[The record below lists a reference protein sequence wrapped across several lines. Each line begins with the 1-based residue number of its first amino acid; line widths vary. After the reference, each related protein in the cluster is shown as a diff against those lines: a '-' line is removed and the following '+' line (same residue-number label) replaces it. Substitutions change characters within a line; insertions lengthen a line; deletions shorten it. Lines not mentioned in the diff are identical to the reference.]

1 MYKLPELHFK
11 KDELGDFLSA
21 ETIDFHYGKH
31 HQNYI
36 NKLNEA
42 IEKYPEYSSLKI
54 EDLMK
59 KVNELPDE
67 IRQTVINNGGGTL
80 NHNIYWE
87 NISVEPD
94 LSPSEK
100 MLADINSQYGSFEK
114 FGDEFMTKAAL
125 VFGSGWLW
133 IMPDLTILASVNQE
147 NPISNTGVKPLA
159 GIDVWEHA
167 YYIDYR
173 NARPDYIKQWWRHLD
188 WNKISK
194 KYSDLAR

>member
-1 MYKLPELHFK
+1 MHKLPELNFD
-11 KDELGDFLSA
+11 KDALKGFLSA

-31 HQNYI
+31 HQNYV

-42 IEKYPEYSSLKI
+42 IASYPEYAEMPLV
-54 EDLMK
+54 ELMK
-59 KVNELPDE
+59 KAKELPEE
-67 IRQTVINNGGGTL
+67 IRQAVINNGGGTF

-87 NISVEPD
+87 NISIQPD
-94 LSPSEK
+94 IAPSQK
-100 MLADINSQYGSFEK
+100 LLNDINAKYGSFEK
-114 FGDEFMTKAAL
+114 LGEEFMAKAAG

-133 IMPDLTILASVNQE
+133 LMPDLTIVASANQE
-147 NPISNTGVKPLA
+147 NPISDTGVEPLL

-188 WNKISK
+188 WEKISK
-194 KYSDLAR
+194 KYTDK